1 MTQATP
7 HKRAVILLNMG
18 GPTSI
23 AGVESFLQNI
33 FSDPLILRIKN
44 RFIRKMV
51 GSLIIN
57 KRLESVKQNYQK
69 IGGCS
74 PLPAYTFALC
84 KQLEKLDSSLAATYV
99 MRYTPPLALDVLRS
113 LQDSGVDNIVL
124 FSMYPQFSTTTTKS
138 SLLDIHTHL
147 QALSYKPIISV
158 IEDFH
163 DYAPFY
169 ELIADT
175 ITTTLGARKAQDFTL
190 ILSAH
195 SLPQKIVDEGDPYPK
210 QCQKGVE
217 ILREIFAQRG
227 IEFANIT
234 LAYQSK
240 VGPMRWLE
248 PFTSDIIANASGQSL
263 IIYPLAFTIDNAET
277 IYELGIEYKELAEQS
292 GVKEYLLCPC
302 MNDSLPFA
310 KMIHTL
316 LQEKALDS
324 SSTPS

>member
-18 GPTSI
+18 GPTNI
-23 AGVESFLQNI
+23 AGVESFLQSI
-33 FSDPLILRIKN
+33 FSDPLILRIKS

-51 GSLIIN
+51 GSIIIA

-74 PLPAYTFALC
+74 PLPTYTFALC
-84 KQLEKLDSSLAATYV
+84 KQLEKLDSSLVATYV

-113 LQDSGVDNIVL
+113 LRDSGIDDIVL
-124 FSMYPQFSTTTTKS
+124 FSMYPQFSTTTTQS
-138 SLLDIHTHL
+138 SLLDIHTNL
-147 QALSYKPIISV
+147 RALSYNPRISV
-158 IEDFH
+158 IENFH
-163 DYAPFY
+163 DYVPFY

-175 ITTTLGARKAQDFTL
+175 ITTTLGTRKPQDFTL

-195 SLPQKIVDEGDPYPK
+195 SLPQKIVDQGDPYPK

-217 ILREIFAQRG
+217 ILREIFAQRD
-227 IEFANIT
+227 IEFANIV

-248 PFTSDIIANASGQSL
+248 PFTSDTIANASGQNL
-263 IIYPLAFTIDNAET
+263 IIYPIAFTIDNAET
-277 IYELGIEYKELAEQS
+277 IYELGIEYKDLAERV

-310 KMIHTL
+310 KMIYAL
-316 LQEKALDS
+316 LQEKALCS